1 MGHKSVNKSKKRV
14 DAYDKV
20 TGKAKF
26 GADLY
31 FDRMLYGKVLRTE
44 YPHAEILNIDTE
56 KAKKVKG
63 VKAVLTAEDIP
74 NNEFGVIIENQ
85 QVLAKEKTMYIGD
98 GIALVAAETKKAAK
112 KAIELIEVE
121 YKELDGIY
129 DPLEARKKDAKA
141 LHDDLDN
148 NQVIHHPL
156 RKGDINKG
164 FEEAD
169 VVLEREYTTQFI
181 EHSYLETEAVAVVPN
196 ERNTL
201 VSVYGSVQNPYAT
214 RDAVASVLETDLNN
228 VRIIQDN
235 MGGSFGG
242 KDENISSM
250 AARASVLALE
260 TNRPV
265 KIVNTREESIKESY
279 KRHPYYLKYKV
290 GAKENGDLVA
300 MEIEAVADSGAY
312 ACQTPFVTWRSVVQ
326 ATGPYEVPHVKTDT
340 YGFYTNNVYTGAMR
354 GYGSPPTIFAQE
366 QLMEELAEELDMK
379 PHELRQKNMYHND
392 SKTASGQ
399 KLDDHEVSLDEVM
412 TKAMNAID
420 YKEKLEE
427 YSKEQ
432 KGDKKRGIGM
442 AISYRGVSLGAE
454 GVDAAGAIVSIQ
466 KDGSLIIYGGLSE
479 NGQGL
484 KTVYSQIAAEELGI
498 SLDKINFMES
508 DTSVAPES
516 GSTVASRGTLVGG
529 NAVKDAASKLKT
541 VIKEVAAD
549 NYEQEIDNLELR
561 DNYVYT
567 KEGKKVVSFADII
580 NTAYSQGVFL
590 SAYGW
595 YQTPDI
601 SWDEETGQGR
611 PYFTYVYGCQIA
623 EVEVDTGT
631 GELEVLNM
639 AAAHDVGKAIN
650 PANVKG
656 QIYGGVVMGM
666 GHAIMEDLQT
676 DKGYIKTDNFDKYLI
691 PTAKDMPN
699 IEPII
704 VENPDPN
711 GPYGAKSIGEPTL
724 ELGSAAIA
732 NATAQALNRRIRDLP
747 LNLERVLI
755 GRNLSKGGDK

>member
-1 MGHKSVNKSKKRV
+1 MEHKSVNKSKKRV
-14 DAYDKV
+14 DAYEKV

-26 GADLY
+26 GADLF
-31 FDRMLYGKVLRTE
+31 FDRMLYGKVLRAK

-56 KAKKVKG
+56 KAKNVKG
-63 VKAVLTAEDIP
+63 VKVVLTAKDIP

-98 GIALVAAETKKAAK
+98 GVALVAAETEKAAK

-121 YKELDGIY
+121 YKELEGIY
-129 DPLEARKKDAKA
+129 DPLEARKNDAKA
-141 LHDDLDN
+141 LHEDLDN

-156 RKGDINKG
+156 RKGNIKKG
-164 FEEAD
+164 FDEAD
-169 VVLEREYTTQFI
+169 VVIEREYTTQFI
-181 EHSYLETEAVAVVPN
+181 EHSYLETEAVAVVPH

-260 TNRPV
+260 TNRPI
-265 KIVNTREESIKESY
+265 KMVNTREESIKESY
-279 KRHPYYLKYKV
+279 KRHPYYLRYKV

-326 ATGPYEVPHVKTDT
+326 ATGPYEVPNVKTDT

-366 QLMEELAEELDMK
+366 QLMEELAEELEMK
-379 PHELRQKNMYHND
+379 PHELRQKNMYHNG
-392 SKTASGQ
+392 SETASGQ
-399 KLDDHEVSLDEVM
+399 KLDDHEVSLEEVM
-412 TKAMNAID
+412 SKAMEAID
-420 YKEKLEE
+420 YEEKLEK

-549 NYEQEIDNLELR
+549 NYDLEIDKLELR
-561 DNYVYT
+561 DNHVFT
-567 KEGKKVVSFADII
+567 KDGEKIASFNDII
-580 NTAYSQGVFL
+580 NTAYNQGVFL

-656 QIYGGVVMGM
+656 QIYGGVVMGL
-666 GHAIMEDLQT
+666 GHATMEDLQT
-676 DKGYIKTDNFDKYLI
+676 EKGYIKTDNFDKYLI
-691 PTAKDMPN
+691 PTAKDMPD

-755 GRNLSKGGDK
+755 GRYLSKGGDK

>member
-1 MGHKSVNKSKKRV
+1 
-14 DAYDKV
+14 
-20 TGKAKF
+20 
-26 GADLY
+26 
-31 FDRMLYGKVLRTE
+31 
-44 YPHAEILNIDTE
+44 
-56 KAKKVKG
+56 
-63 VKAVLTAEDIP
+63 
-74 NNEFGVIIENQ
+74 
-85 QVLAKEKTMYIGD
+85 
-98 GIALVAAETKKAAK
+98 
-112 KAIELIEVE
+112 
-121 YKELDGIY
+121 
-129 DPLEARKKDAKA
+129 
-141 LHDDLDN
+141 
-148 NQVIHHPL
+148 
-156 RKGDINKG
+156 
-164 FEEAD
+164 
-169 VVLEREYTTQFI
+169 
-181 EHSYLETEAVAVVPN
+181 
-196 ERNTL
+196 
-201 VSVYGSVQNPYAT
+201 
-214 RDAVASVLETDLNN
+214 
-228 VRIIQDN
+228 
-235 MGGSFGG
+235 
-242 KDENISSM
+242 
-250 AARASVLALE
+250 
-260 TNRPV
+260 
-265 KIVNTREESIKESY
+265 
-279 KRHPYYLKYKV
+279 
-290 GAKENGDLVA
+290 
-300 MEIEAVADSGAY
+300 
-312 ACQTPFVTWRSVVQ
+312 
-326 ATGPYEVPHVKTDT
+326 
-340 YGFYTNNVYTGAMR
+340 
-354 GYGSPPTIFAQE
+354 
-366 QLMEELAEELDMK
+366 MEELAEELEMK
-379 PHELRQKNMYHND
+379 PHELRQKNMYHNG
-392 SKTASGQ
+392 SETASGQ

-412 TKAMNAID
+412 SKAMDAID
-420 YKEKLEE
+420 YKEKLEK

-432 KGDKKRGIGM
+432 PGDKKRGIGM

-466 KDGSLIIYGGLSE
+466 KDGSLIIHGGLSE

-541 VIKEVAAD
+541 VIKEVVAD
-549 NYEQEIDNLELR
+549 NYEEKKDNLELR
-561 DNYVYT
+561 DNHVYT
-567 KEGKKVVSFADII
+567 KEGKKVVSFDEII

-676 DKGYIKTDNFDKYLI
+676 EKGYIKTDNFDKYLI
-691 PTAKDMPN
+691 PTAKDMPD

-755 GRNLSKGGDK
+755 GRYLSKGEDK